1 MRRLF
6 CPICA
11 SYIEERHKEFSC
23 AAGAYF
29 PPRIARWIR
38 NAVYAVDAPK
48 NEPRMPAMATYL
60 WCPSCTAELHEYDPK
75 QLHLRCSSCSLE
87 LRAVAHQDLMRIRKT
102 HEEPDPEYR
111 GPDDDADSD
120 YL

>member
-1 MRRLF
+1 MLND
-6 CPICA
+6 
-11 SYIEERHKEFSC
+11 
-23 AAGAYF
+23 
-29 PPRIARWIR
+29 PRVLLDPWRQP
-38 NAVYAVDAPK
+38 YQ
-48 NEPRMPAMATYL
+48 
-60 WCPSCTAELHEYDPK
+60 YDPK